1 MVTSSTELVSADH
14 AEFACI
20 CECQS
25 IDRDAVVE
33 LHRGFFSD
41 QPSLPSKYFYDQSG
55 SELFDEICE
64 LDEYY
69 PTRTEASIM
78 GACVD
83 AMVEAIGPAGRLIEY
98 GSGSSLKTR
107 LLLEHMHAD
116 VTYVPVDI
124 SGDYLEQVAEK
135 LRLEFP
141 RRRIAPIAADF
152 TRPFQLPSSRARQAR
167 DVVYFPGSTIG
178 NFGPAFAASL
188 LSQMR
193 NQVGTGGGLLIGF
206 DLQKDPAV
214 LEAAYDDRRGITALF
229 NLNLLRHLNRVAG
242 GDFDLKGYRHIALY
256 NDRDHRIE
264 MHLESCHEQSVTLAG
279 RTRTLSKSERI
290 LTELSHKY
298 TIDGF
303 TEMAAA
309 SGWQREQIW
318 TDTNEYFAVGMFRS

>member
-1 MVTSSTELVSADH
+1 MTSSTGFASACD
-14 AEFACI
+14 ADYAVASCYR
-20 CECQS
+20 S
-25 IDRDAVVE
+25 IDRDE
-33 LHRGFFSD
+33 GMEIQRGFFGEV
-41 QPSLPSKYFYDQSG
+41 PSLPSKYFYDRVG
-55 SELFDEICE
+55 SELFDAICE

-78 GACVD
+78 RESVD
-83 AMVEAIGPAGRLIEY
+83 EMVESIGPAGRLIEY

-124 SGDYLEQVAEK
+124 SGDYLNQVAEN
-135 LRLEFP
+135 LRRDFP
-141 RRRIAPIAADF
+141 QRRISPIAADF
-152 TRPFQLPSSRARQAR
+152 TRPFRLPSSTASQAR

-178 NFGPAFAASL
+178 NFKPAFAATL

-242 GDFDLKGYRHIALY
+242 GDFDLEAYRHIALY
-256 NDRDHRIE
+256 NDQEHRIE
-264 MHLESCHEQSVTLAG
+264 MHLESCREQTVSLVG
-279 RTRTLSKSERI
+279 RTRTLAKSERI

-298 TIDGF
+298 TVDGF

-309 SGWQREQIW
+309 SGWKREQVW
-318 TDTNEYFAVGMFRS
+318 TDANEYFAVGMFRA

>member
-1 MVTSSTELVSADH
+1 MVISSTGLAAADR
-14 AEFACI
+14 AECAVAYD
-20 CECQS
+20 S
-25 IDRDAVVE
+25 RLIDRDSVIE
-33 LHRGFFSD
+33 LQRGFFSD

-78 GACVD
+78 RECVD
-83 AMVEAIGPAGRLIEY
+83 DMVDAIGSAGRLIEY

-107 LLLEHMHAD
+107 LLLEHMHPD

-135 LRLEFP
+135 LRRDFP
-141 RRRIAPIAADF
+141 QRRIAPIAADF
-152 TRPFQLPSSRARQAR
+152 TRPFRLPSSEAAKSR

-178 NFGPAFAASL
+178 NFRPAFAATL

-214 LEAAYDDRRGITALF
+214 LEAAYDDRRGVTALF

-242 GDFDLKGYRHIALY
+242 GDFNLSAYRHVALY

-264 MHLESCHEQSVTLAG
+264 MHLESCRDQQVTLAG
-279 RTRTLSKSERI
+279 RSRTLAKSQRI

-298 TIDGF
+298 TVDGF
-303 TEMAAA
+303 TQMAAA
-309 SGWQREQIW
+309 SGWKREQIW
-318 TDTNEYFAVGMFRS
+318 MDSNEYFAVGMFRS

>member
-1 MVTSSTELVSADH
+1 MVTYSTELASAEN
-14 AEFACI
+14 AERA
-20 CECQS
+20 EVLELHS
-25 IDRDAVVE
+25 IDRDSVIE
-33 LHRGFFSD
+33 LRRGFFSD
-41 QPSLPSKYFYDQSG
+41 PPSLPSKYFYDQAG
-55 SELFDEICE
+55 SVLFDEICE

-78 GACVD
+78 GASVD
-83 AMVEAIGPAGRLIEY
+83 AMVDAIGPAGRLIEY

-107 LLLEHMHAD
+107 LLLEHVHAD

-124 SGDYLEQVAEK
+124 SSDYLTEVAEG

-152 TRPFQLPSSRARQAR
+152 TRPFQLPSSGAGRAR

-178 NFGPAFAASL
+178 NFRPSFAATL

-206 DLQKDPAV
+206 DLQKDSAV

-242 GDFDLKGYRHIALY
+242 GDFDLDSYRHVALY

-264 MHLESCHEQSVTLAG
+264 MYLESCREQTVTLAG
-279 RTRTLSKSERI
+279 HTRTLSKSHRI

-318 TDTNEYFAVGMFRS
+318 TDANEYFAVGMFRS